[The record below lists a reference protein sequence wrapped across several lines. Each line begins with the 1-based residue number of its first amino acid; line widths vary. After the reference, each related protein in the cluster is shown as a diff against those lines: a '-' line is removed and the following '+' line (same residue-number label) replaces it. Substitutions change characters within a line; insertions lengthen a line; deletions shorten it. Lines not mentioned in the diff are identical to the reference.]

1 MQVLIDTDAFC
12 KLAVGGLLDDSVR
25 LLGADLSRCGRLPA
39 LPYMLKRGRLRDR
52 YGTSVCEE
60 LIPLANTMPVVSSTN
75 DIYLNQLAGMS
86 EVDPGEAQ
94 LLAKAAE
101 AKLHLITGDKRSLRS
116 LKNISLIT
124 EDVAG
129 RIIVLESLLLAL
141 CNSLGTEEI
150 RRRVEELTNFD
161 KMMSICFS
169 ELNEEPVDCLR
180 SYLLA
185 LAEEVKPLLLWQP
198 TGYWL

>member
-150 RRRVEELTNFD
+150 RRGVEELTNFD